1 MYEKKKRSGIIIP
14 VLLIFFTGCPF
25 FGLSGGYAYGS
36 PSPEVLRAT
45 LKNGL
50 RVVILR
56 NDLAPVVTTEMNYL
70 VGSNES
76 PEGFPGTA
84 HAQEHM
90 MFRGSPGLSAD
101 QLSDLVAAMGGHFNA
116 DTQQTVTQYFFTVPS
131 DDLDIALRIEA
142 IRMAGALDSQQL
154 WEEERGAIEQ
164 EVAQDLS
171 NPLYVFYAK
180 LLSKVF
186 AGTPYAHDALGTRPS
201 FDKTTGKMLQSFH
214 EEWYGPDNAI
224 LVITGSVEPQ
234 QALEEVKK
242 LFADIPPR
250 PTPPRPQ
257 VRLQPLKPDTI
268 KLETDLS
275 YGVVVVAYRL
285 PGFKGPDFAA
295 AQILADV
302 LDSQRADLYALV
314 PEGKALSADF
324 NVTMLPEAGLGYAT
338 AAFPQGTD
346 GAQLVPII
354 KKIVENYIKNGF
366 PTDLVEAAKRREIAD
381 AEFQMNSISELASL
395 WSQALAVEGRNSPE
409 DDIDA
414 IRKVTASEVNKVAKE
429 YLVNDTAIVAILTPK
444 PSGKAVASQG
454 FGRKETLAPR
464 KMTGA
469 TLPKWAAKVTK
480 LPSVPAS
487 RIKPAVLTL
496 PNGLRLIVQPEKIS
510 KTVSVYGQ
518 IKHNADLEAPPGK
531 EGVGLVLDSLFSYGT
546 TKLDRLAFQKALDDI
561 AADESAGT
569 SFSVR
574 VLSDK
579 FEQGVELL
587 ADNVL
592 RPAFPEEAFKVVRQ
606 EIAGAVAGK
615 LKSPSYLSG
624 IALRTGL
631 YPKGDATL
639 RQATPETVSKLSSD
653 DIRAYYGKVFRPD
666 MTTIAVIGDVSVD
679 RAREIIAKHFGDWKA
694 SGPKPETDLPPVP
707 ANKPSSVAVPD
718 ASRVQAEVTLAE
730 TLGLTRE
737 NPAYYTLQV
746 GVHVLAGGFYST
758 RLYKDLRER
767 TGLVYA
773 VEAVVEAGK
782 MRSLFAVEYACDPGN
797 VSKARAIIERDLKD
811 MQMKPVTASEL
822 HRAKSLLIRQVSL
835 SESSTDSI
843 ASILLDLAL
852 KDLPLDEPVKA
863 AKNYRKTTAIQVK
876 AAFTKWIR
884 PKDFVEVTLG
894 PAPQ

>member
-1 MYEKKKRSGIIIP
+1 MREKKKRTGVIKLSLLVFFAGCLFSGM
-14 VLLIFFTGCPF
+14 C
-25 FGLSGGYAYGS
+25 GGYAYGG

-50 RVVILR
+50 RVVILK
-56 NDLAPVVTTEMNYL
+56 NDLAPVVTTEMNYI
-70 VGSNES
+70 VGSDES

-142 IRMAGALDSQQL
+142 IRMAGVLDSQQL

-164 EVAQDLS
+164 EVAQDFS
-171 NPLYVFYAK
+171 NPLYVFYST
-180 LLSKVF
+180 LLSKIF

-201 FDKTTGKMLQSFH
+201 FGKTTGKMLQSFH
-214 EEWYGPDNAI
+214 EAWYGPNNAV
-224 LVITGSVEPQ
+224 LVITGGVEPQ
-234 QALEEVKK
+234 KVLEQVRKI
-242 LFADIPPR
+242 FADIPAR

-257 VRLQPLKPDTI
+257 VHPQPLKPDTI

-285 PGFKGPDFAA
+285 PGFKSPDFAA

-314 PEGKALSADF
+314 PGGKALSADF
-324 NVTMLPEAGLGYAT
+324 NLTMLPEAGLGYAT
-338 AAFPQGTD
+338 AAFPQGTN
-346 GAQLVPII
+346 GAQLVPVI
-354 KKIVENYIKNGF
+354 KKIIEDYLKNGF
-366 PTDLVEAAKRREIAD
+366 PADLVEAAKRREIAD
-381 AEFQMNSISELASL
+381 AEFQMNSISELAAL
-395 WSQALAVEGRNSPE
+395 WSQAIAVEGRNSPE

-414 IRKVTASEVNKVAKE
+414 IRKVTLSEVNKAAKE

-469 TLPKWAAKVTK
+469 PLPKWAAKVTA
-480 LPSVPAS
+480 LPPVPVS
-487 RIKPAVLTL
+487 GIKPAVSTL

-510 KTVSVYGQ
+510 KTVSVYGR
-518 IKHNADLEAPPGK
+518 IKHNADLETLPGK

-546 TKLDRLAFQKALDDI
+546 TTLDRLAFQKALDDI

-579 FEQGVELL
+579 FERGVELL
-587 ADNVL
+587 ADNLL
-592 RPAFPEEAFKVVRQ
+592 RPAFPEDSFKVVRQ

-615 LKSPSYLSG
+615 LQSPSYLSS
-624 IALRTGL
+624 IALRSAL
-631 YPKGDATL
+631 YPKGDPTL
-639 RQATPETVSKLSSD
+639 RQATPETVSKLSLD
-653 DIRAYYGKVFRPD
+653 DVRAYYRKVFRPD
-666 MTTIAVIGDVSVD
+666 VTTIVVIGDVSVD
-679 RAREIIAKHFGDWKA
+679 RAKEIISKQFGDWKA

-718 ASRVQAEVTLAE
+718 ASRVQAEVTLAQ
-730 TLGLTRE
+730 TLGLTRKD
-737 NPAYYTLQV
+737 PAYYTLQV

-758 RLYKDLRER
+758 RLYKDLREK

-773 VEAVVEAGK
+773 VEAVVEGGK
-782 MRSLFAVEYACDPGN
+782 TRSLFAVEYACDPDN

-811 MQMKPVTASEL
+811 MQTKPVTASEL

-835 SESSTDSI
+835 SEASTDRI

-852 KDLPLDEPVKA
+852 KDLPLDEPVSA
-863 AKNYRKTTAIQVK
+863 ASHYREGTAKEVK
-876 AAFTKWIR
+876 AAFAKWIR
-884 PKDFVEVTLG
+884 PRDFVEVTLG